1 MTPIMEG
8 GTTICAVPNGLE
20 PSPGT
25 LPNRPPSRARLPSLY
40 ARLEGRASVRL
51 RQLGGVGRVHCP
63 GVLPGAPWQGST
75 ELLGVPV
82 RAWFLLFLQ
91 SGQSLDNGTVE
102 VLKPFGGSGHTILH
116 AEPNPDWLS
125 LRPGKENGAR

>member
-1 MTPIMEG
+1 MR
-8 GTTICAVPNGLE
+8 PNGLE
-20 PSPGT
+20 VRD
-25 LPNRPPSRARLPSLY
+25 RPRSRAKLPSLY

-51 RQLGGVGRVHCP
+51 RQLGGVGRVHSP
-63 GVLPGAPWQGST
+63 GVLPGAPWKGST
-75 ELLGVPV
+75 ESLGVPV
-82 RAWFLLFLQ
+82 RAWFLLFLE